1 MFVRQAKES
10 NYYFV
15 LKSFYFNNQVVDK
28 KLWRRYLKLKDY
40 DWNTL
45 RPVKLYLSIINK
57 HLFHIFSIFLAIQPT
72 GAGTKKVDWIIPM
85 DLSIKYFEKGPKD
98 KVALLKMKKFWK
110 KLLIINYFSFLLC
123 ILGGGGG

>member
-28 KLWRRYLKLKDY
+28 KLWRWYLKLKDY

-45 RPVKLYLSIINK
+45 RPMKLYLSIINK

-72 GAGTKKVDWIIPM
+72 GAGTKKGWLNHPNGSVN
-85 DLSIKYFEKGPKD
+85 SI
-98 KVALLKMKKFWK
+98 
-110 KLLIINYFSFLLC
+110 FLERPQGQ
-123 ILGGGGG
+123 GGAVKN